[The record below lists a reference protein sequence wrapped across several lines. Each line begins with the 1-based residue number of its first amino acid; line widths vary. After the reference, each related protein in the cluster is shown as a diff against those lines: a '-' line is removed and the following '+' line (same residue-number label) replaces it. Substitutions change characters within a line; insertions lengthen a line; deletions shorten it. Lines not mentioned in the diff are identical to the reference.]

1 MQWLMVTILHTM
13 LHSSWDLEDL
23 AGKPEEKRVKR
34 RKEKEKRKNKV
45 LVGFGSNLFDAGDYP
60 YIILSQ
66 RLPNKRALRTVSRKQ
81 KEEAAF
87 GMCLMLLA

>member
-1 MQWLMVTILHTM
+1 M

-45 LVGFGSNLFDAGDYP
+45 LVGSGSSIFDAGDYP

-66 RLPNKRALRTVSRKQ
+66 TSPQ
-81 KEEAAF
+81 
-87 GMCLMLLA
+87 

>member
-45 LVGFGSNLFDAGDYP
+45 LVGSGSNLFDAGDYP
-60 YIILSQ
+60 SIILSQ
-66 RLPNKRALRTVSRKQ
+66 TSPQ
-81 KEEAAF
+81 
-87 GMCLMLLA
+87 